1 METLHVTTL
10 EVTLEVAQGVVPE
23 IKMRMMTLER
33 SQIYSSLK
41 KSGTPIS
48 LFRIACYLESSLKR

>member
-1 METLHVTTL
+1 MTTL